1 MSFPLPIA
9 DSGIEA
15 LVWIV
20 VAVIWF
26 IIRSAAKV
34 SRRGVPTQT
43 PRRGP
48 PISLEDNLKDFLKNL
63 EGMGMEAPPQ
73 TAPPPLEI
81 VQTPE
86 VQRQIGRRERKA
98 KRDARAKDLL
108 ELMPPPAAPDL
119 SASAQILEKS
129 SKQRT
134 VVMPHFTIPGL
145 QVAKMGLS
153 AVTLSA
159 HKNQGGISQAKRGFG
174 ARRDLRKAVFAR
186 VILGP
191 PRAFE

>member
-26 IIRSAAKV
+26 IIRSAAKA
-34 SRRGVPTQT
+34 SQRSGPTHS
-43 PRRGP
+43 PRRP
-48 PISLEDNLKDFLKNL
+48 TVSLEDNLKDFLKNI

-86 VQRQIGRRERKA
+86 VQRQVGRRDRKA
-98 KRDARAKDLL
+98 KKAARAKELL
-108 ELMPPPAAPDL
+108 EPLPPPPAVPDL
-119 SASAQILEKS
+119 SASTQALQKS

-153 AVTLSA
+153 AVTLSSQ
-159 HKNQGGISQAKRGFG
+159 KNQGGASRAKQGFG
-174 ARRDLRKAVFAR
+174 SKRDLRKAVFAR